1 MVQVNKLK
9 EELEEGYT
17 DARTKA
23 YREHRKKLES
33 ARQRREEKKAK
44 LEKEGKMSQIASY
57 IDDIAHAMKKDRNMK
72 PL

>member
-1 MVQVNKLK
+1 MSGSQVNKLK

-33 ARQRREEKKAK
+33 ARQKREEKK
-44 LEKEGKMSQIASY
+44 Q
-57 IDDIAHAMKKDRNMK
+57 N
-72 PL
+72 